1 MQKVVTINLNGNA
14 YQIDERGYDALVAYL
29 ADAERKLAGS
39 PDRAEILADLEQAIA
54 DKCRLVLGPNKT
66 VVTAAEVERIVGE
79 MGPVEAPGAEPAGAA
94 GANATSDAGDAR
106 DPRQK
111 SGAPRRL
118 YLIKDGAMV
127 GGVCAGLAAY
137 VGIDPT
143 IVRILFVLLTLLTK
157 GLWALAYMILL
168 IVIPTANTSE
178 EQAAA
183 RGEPFNAQE
192 LIDRAKRH
200 YAGFKNQ
207 QKDHDRASRR
217 QRREWR
223 RHVRYAAHAGRWG
236 FPPFTMSP
244 PMAAMPPVG
253 YATRIG
259 AGLMIPVLAFASA
272 ACFWIFAYAAMS
284 FFVRQQ
290 AFGVSLPAEMPIWVG
305 LLILSIVYAVVAG
318 PVHALRRASYYAVGY
333 PYGLAAAWGGLMSMA
348 FGVLIV
354 WLGYRNSP
362 DVRVMVRSL
371 PMVWDAVLGLVH

>member
-29 ADAERKLAGS
+29 ADAERKLAAS
-39 PDRAEILADLEQAIA
+39 PDRGEILADLEQAIA
-54 DKCRLVLGPNKT
+54 DKCVLVLGPNKS

-79 MGPVEAPGAEPAGAA
+79 MGPVEAPGAEHAGTSGTGAA
-94 GANATSDAGDAR
+94 SDASEAR
-106 DPRQK
+106 ARG
-111 SGAPRRL
+111 GAPRRL
-118 YLIKDGAMV
+118 YLIKDGAML

-157 GLWALAYMILL
+157 GFWALSYLVLL

-192 LIDRAKRH
+192 LIDRAKKH
-200 YAGFKNQ
+200 YSGFTGHR
-207 QKDHDRASRR
+207 KDKAWRK

-223 RHVRYAAHAGRWG
+223 RHMRYAAHASRWG
-236 FPPFTMSP
+236 YGPIN
-244 PMAAMPPVG
+244 PMAAPPVG
-253 YATRIG
+253 YATRVG

-284 FFVRQQ
+284 FFIRQH
-290 AFGVSLPAEMPIWVG
+290 AFGVVLPADMPIWVG
-305 LLILSIVYAVVAG
+305 LLILAIVYATVAG

-333 PYGLAAAWGGLMSMA
+333 PYPLAAAWGGLMSMA

-354 WLGYRNSP
+354 WLAYRNSP
-362 DVRVMVRSL
+362 DVRVMVQSL
-371 PMVWDAVLGLVH
+371 PLVWDAVLGLVH